1 MSDFNKEIIQ
11 EFRANDGIVGGMF
24 EGMSLLLVHT
34 TGAKSGQLRINPTA
48 YFKDGENLIIAA
60 SKAGADSHPDWY
72 HNLVAN
78 PQVIVEVGSE
88 TISALAEVT
97 SEPERSNYYE
107 KLSSKYP
114 AFNEYKTKTKRV
126 IPIIKLIKN

>member
-11 EFRANDGIVGGMF
+11 EFRANEGAVGGMF

-34 TGAKSGQLRINPTA
+34 TGAKSGELRINPTA
-48 YFKDGENLIIAA
+48 YIKDEESLIIAA

-78 PQVIVEVGSE
+78 PQVIVEVGSD
-88 TISALAEVT
+88 TFSALAEVT
-97 SEPERSNYYE
+97 SEPERSDLYG
-107 KLSSKYP
+107 KLASKYP
-114 AFNEYKTKTKRV
+114 MFNEYKTKTKRV

>member
-1 MSDFNKEIIQ
+1 MSDFNKKIIQ
-11 EFRANDGIVGGMF
+11 EFRANDGKVGGMF

-48 YFKDGENLIIAA
+48 YIKDGENLIIAA
-60 SKAGADSHPDWY
+60 SKGGADSHPDWY
-72 HNLVAN
+72 HNLVSN

-88 TISALAEVT
+88 TISALAEVP
-97 SEPERSNYYE
+97 SEPERSDLYG
-107 KLSSKYP
+107 KLASKYP
-114 AFNEYKTKTKRV
+114 MFNEYKTKTKRV

>member
-24 EGMSLLLVHT
+24 EGMTLLLVHT

-48 YFKDGENLIIAA
+48 YIKDGENLIIAA

-72 HNLVAN
+72 HNLEAN

-88 TISALAEVT
+88 TISALAEVP
-97 SEPERSNYYE
+97 SEPERSNLYD
-107 KLSSKYP
+107 KLASKYP
-114 AFNEYKTKTKRV
+114 MFNEYKTKTKRV

>member
-11 EFRANDGIVGGMF
+11 EFRANDGKVGGMF

-60 SKAGADSHPDWY
+60 SKGGADSHPDWY

-97 SEPERSNYYE
+97 SEPERSELYMKVAGKYPMFAEYE
-107 KLSSKYP
+107 K
-114 AFNEYKTKTKRV
+114 KTDRE
-126 IPIIKLIKN
+126 IPVIKLIRN